1 MRKSNTNPT
10 TEDTHSSAT
19 FDDPKSGGDDSTS
32 PRGRLSLKYILD
44 TAPTKNNLALQA
56 RHTLTTSNTNTIA
69 NANGNASDIPKE
81 APASTCAP
89 SSSGLSRSQSHD
101 RVQSYHALQAKTA
114 LQRLGTLS
122 LGLTEEVAK
131 ALKVRDLEEMVRI
144 CRTIAASGGGNSI
157 RSSQGMEAEI
167 KYLEEML
174 RVAKK

>member
-19 FDDPKSGGDDSTS
+19 FDDAKSGGDDSTS
-32 PRGRLSLKYILD
+32 PRGKLSLTYILD
-44 TAPTKNNLALQA
+44 TAPTKNNLALRA
-56 RHTLTTSNTNTIA
+56 RHGLNTSNT

-81 APASTCAP
+81 APADTSTP

-101 RVQSYHALQAKTA
+101 RVQNYHALQAKNA

-122 LGLTEEVAK
+122 LGLTEKVAK

-144 CRTIAASGGGNSI
+144 CRTIAASGGGNGI

-167 KYLEEML
+167 KHLEEML